1 MFYSLIPSHS
11 FCKKAPT
18 RSPVTNENSTP
29 KRFFKR
35 PFCHL
40 SPAKRIIAI
49 QHGSVKPKE
58 LAWVLDKSFDSP
70 RVSLGSTSSVM
81 KQPLAFTVSFDL
93 CIFEPPLESL
103 YGALR
108 QPFVK
113 NLSNQACLIPSHS
126 FCKKAPTR
134 SPVTNE
140 NSTPKRFF
148 KRPFCHLSPAKR
160 IIAIQHG
167 SVKPKE
173 LAWVLD
179 KSFDSPRVS
188 LGSTSSVMKFV
199 VTSALKFK
207 KVRKEVKILKTLSGH
222 DNLLISMM
230 HMRIMMHCDGASS
243 LLAQTSLESLK
254 QVVCCFRLG
263 YVKKVLEMSS
273 NRAITTVMKLQPR

>member
-1 MFYSLIPSHS
+1 MFYS
-11 FCKKAPT
+11 
-18 RSPVTNENSTP
+18 
-29 KRFFKR
+29 
-35 PFCHL
+35 
-40 SPAKRIIAI
+40 
-49 QHGSVKPKE
+49 
-58 LAWVLDKSFDSP
+58 
-70 RVSLGSTSSVM
+70 
-81 KQPLAFTVSFDL
+81 
-93 CIFEPPLESL
+93 
-103 YGALR
+103 
-108 QPFVK
+108 
-113 NLSNQACLIPSHS
+113 LIPSHS

-207 KVRKEVKILKTLSGH
+207 KG
-222 DNLLISMM
+222 DNKLFVIVVLI
-230 HMRIMMHCDGASS
+230 RTAIAI
-243 LLAQTSLESLK
+243 EK
-254 QVVCCFRLG
+254 LG

-273 NRAITTVMKLQPR
+273 NRAITTVVLSQHYR

>member
-29 KRFFKR
+29 KRFFK
-35 PFCHL
+35 
-40 SPAKRIIAI
+40 
-49 QHGSVKPKE
+49 Q
-58 LAWVLDKSFDSP
+58 
-70 RVSLGSTSSVM
+70 
-81 KQPLAFTVSFDL
+81 
-93 CIFEPPLESL
+93 
-103 YGALR
+103 
-108 QPFVK
+108 
-113 NLSNQACLIPSHS
+113 
-126 FCKKAPTR
+126 
-134 SPVTNE
+134 
-140 NSTPKRFF
+140 
-148 KRPFCHLSPAKR
+148 PFCHLSPAKR

-207 KVRKEVKILKTLSGH
+207 K
-222 DNLLISMM
+222 
-230 HMRIMMHCDGASS
+230 
-243 LLAQTSLESLK
+243 AQTSLESLK

-273 NRAITTVMKLQPR
+273 NRAITTVVLSQHYR

>member
-29 KRFFKR
+29 KRFFK
-35 PFCHL
+35 
-40 SPAKRIIAI
+40 
-49 QHGSVKPKE
+49 Q
-58 LAWVLDKSFDSP
+58 
-70 RVSLGSTSSVM
+70 
-81 KQPLAFTVSFDL
+81 
-93 CIFEPPLESL
+93 
-103 YGALR
+103 
-108 QPFVK
+108 
-113 NLSNQACLIPSHS
+113 
-126 FCKKAPTR
+126 
-134 SPVTNE
+134 
-140 NSTPKRFF
+140 
-148 KRPFCHLSPAKR
+148 PFCHLSPAKR

-207 KVRKEVKILKTLSGH
+207 KGRLLPLKSEERSE
-222 DNLLISMM
+222 DIENF
-230 HMRIMMHCDGASS
+230 
-243 LLAQTSLESLK
+243 
-254 QVVCCFRLG
+254 VWLG

-273 NRAITTVMKLQPR
+273 NRAITTVVLSQHYR